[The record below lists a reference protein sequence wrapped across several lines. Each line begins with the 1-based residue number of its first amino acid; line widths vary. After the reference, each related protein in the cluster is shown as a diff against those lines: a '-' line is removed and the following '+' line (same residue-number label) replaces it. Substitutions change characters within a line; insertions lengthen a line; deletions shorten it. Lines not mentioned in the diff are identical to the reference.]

1 MSGFGTGSSFGG
13 FGSNNNQQQNTGFGS
28 TGFGNTSGNTGANDE
43 NSAALEQTLLGTIST
58 PREHKKKENNPPL
71 TKNFCLPSF
80 PSVHLGFGSTPLF
93 GNTSNTGNAFGS
105 SSGGFGTGGG
115 FGSNTNTSNSLFGGQ
130 NRPFGSTNTTTG
142 GGFGSNTQTSAF
154 GSSGF
159 GTGNSGFGTASNTG
173 TGGGLFGSKPSGGF
187 GSTGNQT
194 GSIFGGAST
203 SSPATNTGT
212 GFGAASSG
220 SGFGASG
227 TALAGE
233 VPPSQGTANPTFSPF
248 TEKDPGSSNTSN
260 YQSIS
265 FMTPYQKYSFE
276 ELRVADYE
284 QGRRYGNAS
293 GQPGAFGS
301 FTGFGQQGSSG
312 FGNTAASSSPFGAPT
327 TATSGFG
334 TQNQTQNTGFGTNTS
349 TNPLFGATKPSTGLF
364 GQTTTTPSTGFG
376 TSGTTGGFGGS
387 TTNAFGGGNTTGGL
401 FGNTQQK
408 TNAFGTTTTPTLGTG
423 FGTQTN
429 TSNASPF
436 GNTATTSAFGQGNNT
451 FGSFGQNQNQNKPA
465 FGGFGQTQPQ
475 QQQSGGGIFGN
486 TTTASGSNSLFGNN
500 TQQQGTSLFGQQNQQ
515 NNTGGGLFGNTQQNQ
530 QQKPGSLFGGLGN
543 STTTSGTSG
552 FGLGATQP
560 AQQSN
565 SLFGNTQQKSS
576 SLFGTTPNQS
586 TGLFG
591 QTNSAPASSSL
602 FGLGNATQ
610 GTQQQQTSGLGT
622 GGSSLF
628 GQSQQQ
634 PQQQQSSTS
643 GFQASLLDGNPY
655 GSQSIFSGLPAPN
668 TPSPGPLATPL
679 SASLK
684 QKQRTPLPM
693 YKISPIAANRLVTP
707 PTRQG
712 YGFSYS
718 SYGTPSSSASTSG
731 SSSLFGGS
739 LRNGGSLGR
748 NFGKSLTSS
757 SLRKT
762 WDPET
767 DSILSP
773 GAFSAGNSRHSSGS
787 LKRLTIDRNLRTDL
801 FSRSALTNGEESAP
815 PSSSKLKKKVSFDDA
830 VSPGDSLDKTNGAIV
845 HVDSDTSEPTPEE
858 LGFLRSARKQPSA
871 TPTGATKSP
880 EASNGVSSGSST
892 PSGSPPMEQVRGN
905 ELASVPESGEQAT
918 IATPTNK
925 ALVAVPNVDPKPGE
939 YWMKPSR
946 AELSKMTREQLKQV
960 PNFTVGRV
968 RCGSVTFDRPVD
980 LTTVNLD
987 DIFDKIAK
995 ISIRSITVYPDEA
1008 TKPAR
1013 GKGLNMPSTLRIE
1026 NSWPRGRDK
1035 RSPSPF
1041 TSGPTF
1047 EKHIKRLKEV
1057 TNTEFIDYE
1066 KETGTWIFTVPHFTT
1081 YGLDYDDEDEGE
1093 SFDQSTSSAAPDS
1106 IASNDQTPTQ
1116 SSSMRNFDA
1125 SMSIEGSLFGDSVSG
1140 VEDDTFEFKRKKPV
1154 TGAFTR
1160 QAANGIQVVEE
1171 DMESEDADNQDSFLE
1186 DGSAGSVTN
1195 ESEGQLESMSASASE
1210 LESDRDEDME
1220 MAGSFPIPD
1229 QTVEL
1234 TMTSPLKKNNLF
1246 QSMPRFGTPTKA
1258 ADLNLK
1264 GNWAEQL
1271 QRTISPRKQDRQA
1284 LREAQDRAFMDRD
1297 EDDSPTAGSKRAE
1310 ERPAQFTTSIDLM
1323 NSLFRQPQRQGASP
1337 APSQSLKAK
1346 SGLEWPYPKKPKT
1359 FAGKLGEM
1367 SEIEVIFHKST
1378 KARWGALDEVMLPNN
1393 RPEAPSYGERKLV
1406 AVSKF
1411 EHETAEAQN
1420 PLQVQKTQ
1428 SVVRLIDNVPFASLA
1443 LPNFGDLAQAVTD
1456 TTKEADSERWLWQLA
1471 NILFNDDLEDDIS
1484 DGVPVGLRDK
1494 YQHRI
1499 KKDRLSRLWETI
1511 IRTHHPSGAGDLKT
1525 PEERA
1530 VVYLCSHRV
1539 EEACKILIDSGNPH
1553 LASLISQIGRDEGTR
1568 NAMQDQIESWRKG
1581 GISCEI
1587 SEPIRAMYELLAGN
1601 CLRSEGKPSGP
1612 PEERISTFN
1621 ISDRFDL
1628 DWFQAF
1634 GLRLWYGISDDDPLE
1649 DAVTLFH
1656 HDVYHEGEP
1665 QRPLTANTKASDG
1678 QMTGHESPL
1687 WVLLKT
1693 YTLAVNNGTHPEI
1706 APIQVPAAITPSTVS
1721 GHMLFNRLSFQ
1732 LFHQLSKV
1740 VGHYDALA
1748 VDQAKADQL
1757 AWDFAWELTT
1767 AEQYAP
1773 ALFVLLHLSRPAD
1786 RERGVKEILSR
1797 FAALI
1802 PSPTTDNGTP
1812 NALWTYLTVELQ
1824 IPPAWLWISKALH
1837 ARAVG
1842 DIASEVDCLIH
1853 AKHWNE
1859 AHGTF
1864 YRVVAPKAVIERD
1877 YDTLASLLNGFGES
1891 PERRVRDWADG
1902 GAVYQDF
1909 LQLVNAKGGWRD
1921 PAPLKRLLKALASL
1935 GGKVEKSA
1943 SSSLHE
1949 RIAFREM
1956 SRMVAGWATRDV
1968 GNNIESSTILNLPLT
1983 RDARL
1988 THSAEVSRRYYN
2000 AIMAGGS
2007 S

>member
-1 MSGFGTGSSFGG
+1 
-13 FGSNNNQQQNTGFGS
+13 TGFG
-28 TGFGNTSGNTGANDE
+28 
-43 NSAALEQTLLGTIST
+43 
-58 PREHKKKENNPPL
+58 
-71 TKNFCLPSF
+71 
-80 PSVHLGFGSTPLF
+80 
-93 GNTSNTGNAFGS
+93 
-105 SSGGFGTGGG
+105 
-115 FGSNTNTSNSLFGGQ
+115 
-130 NRPFGSTNTTTG
+130 
-142 GGFGSNTQTSAF
+142 
-154 GSSGF
+154 
-159 GTGNSGFGTASNTG
+159 
-173 TGGGLFGSKPSGGF
+173 
-187 GSTGNQT
+187 
-194 GSIFGGAST
+194 
-203 SSPATNTGT
+203 
-212 GFGAASSG
+212 
-220 SGFGASG
+220 
-227 TALAGE
+227 
-233 VPPSQGTANPTFSPF
+233 
-248 TEKDPGSSNTSN
+248 
-260 YQSIS
+260 
-265 FMTPYQKYSFE
+265 
-276 ELRVADYE
+276 
-284 QGRRYGNAS
+284 
-293 GQPGAFGS
+293 
-301 FTGFGQQGSSG
+301 
-312 FGNTAASSSPFGAPT
+312 
-327 TATSGFG
+327 
-334 TQNQTQNTGFGTNTS
+334 
-349 TNPLFGATKPSTGLF
+349 
-364 GQTTTTPSTGFG
+364 
-376 TSGTTGGFGGS
+376 
-387 TTNAFGGGNTTGGL
+387 
-401 FGNTQQK
+401 
-408 TNAFGTTTTPTLGTG
+408 
-423 FGTQTN
+423 GTQTN
-429 TSNASPF
+429 TSNSSPF
-436 GNTATTSAFGQGNNT
+436 GGTTATTSAFGGQQQQQGT
-451 FGSFGQNQNQNKPA
+451 SAFGTFGQNQNQNKPSA
-465 FGGFGQTQPQ
+465 FGTFGQNQPQ
-475 QQQSGGGIFGN
+475 QQQSTGGLFGN
-486 TTTASGSNSLFGNN
+486 TATTSGSNSLFGNN
-500 TQQQGTSLFGQQNQQ
+500 TQQQGTSLFNQPNQQ
-515 NNTGGGLFGNTQQNQ
+515 SSTGGLFGNQQQNQ
-530 QQKPGSLFGGLGN
+530 QQQKPGGLFGGLGT

-552 FGLGATQP
+552 FGLGASQP
-560 AQQSN
+560 AQQGN
-565 SLFGNTQQKSS
+565 SLFGGQQQQKP
-576 SLFGTTPNQS
+576 G
-586 TGLFG
+586 GLFG
-591 QTNSAPASSSL
+591 STPTQSGGIFGQSNSTPAASGM
-602 FGLGNATQ
+602 FNLGGSTQ
-610 GTQQQQTSGLGT
+610 GTQQQQTGGLGT
-622 GGSSLF
+622 GGNSLF

-634 PQQQQSSTS
+634 PQQQQSTS

-655 GSQSIFSGLPAPN
+655 GSQSIFSGLPPPN

-718 SYGTPSSSASTSG
+718 TYGTPSSTSSTPG

-739 LRNGGSLGR
+739 LRSGGSLGR

-787 LKRLTIDRNLRTDL
+787 LKRLTIDRSLRTDL
-801 FSRSALTNGEESAP
+801 FSRPALTNGDDSTP
-815 PSSSKLKKKVSFDDA
+815 SSSSKLKKKVSFDDA
-830 VSPGDSLDKTNGAIV
+830 VSPGDSVDKPNGTIV
-845 HVDSDTSEPTPEE
+845 RVEADGAEPTPEE

-871 TPTGATKSP
+871 SPAGASKNSEVT
-880 EASNGVSSGSST
+880 NGVSSGSST
-892 PSGSPPMEQVRGN
+892 PSGSPPMEQVRGK
-905 ELASVPESGEQAT
+905 ELASVPENGEQASIT
-918 IATPTNK
+918 TPTNK
-925 ALVAVPNVDPKPGE
+925 ALVVVPNADPKPGE
-939 YWMKPSR
+939 YWMRPSR
-946 AELSKMTREQLKQV
+946 AEINKMSREQQKQV

-987 DIFDKIAK
+987 DIFEKIAK

-1041 TSGPTF
+1041 TTGPTF
-1047 EKHIKRLKEV
+1047 DKHIKRLQEV

-1093 SFDQSTSSAAPDS
+1093 SFDQSTLSAPPDS
-1106 IASNDQTPTQ
+1106 VASNDQTPTQ

-1125 SMSIEGSLFGDSVSG
+1125 SMSIEGSLFGDSVTG
-1140 VEDDTFEFKRKKPV
+1140 VEDDTFEFKRKKLVP
-1154 TGAFTR
+1154 GAFTH
-1160 QAANGIQVVEE
+1160 QAANGMQVVEE
-1171 DMESEDADNQDSFLE
+1171 DMGSEDEEDQGSFLE

-1195 ESEGQLESMSASASE
+1195 GSEGQLESMSASASE

-1234 TMTSPLKKNNLF
+1234 TMTSPQKKSHLF

-1284 LREAQDRAFMDRD
+1284 LREAQDRAFTDRD
-1297 EDDSPTAGSKRAE
+1297 EDDSPSAAPKRTE
-1310 ERPAQFTTSIDLM
+1310 ERPTQFTTSIDLM

-1337 APSQSLKAK
+1337 APAQSSKAK
-1346 SGLEWPYPKKPKT
+1346 TGLEWPYPKKPKT
-1359 FAGKLGEM
+1359 FAGKPGEM
-1367 SEIEVIFHKST
+1367 SETDTMFHKST
-1378 KARWGALDEVMLPNN
+1378 KARWGPLDEVLLPNN
-1393 RPEAPSYGERKLV
+1393 KLDGPSIGEKKLV
-1406 AVSKF
+1406 NVTKF
-1411 EHETAEAQN
+1411 ENETTEVRLLPHSAGKYPPNSFLTCNVVQAQN
-1420 PLQVQKTQ
+1420 PLQLQKTQ
-1428 SVVRLIDNVPFASLA
+1428 SAVRPVDNVPFASLA
-1443 LPNFGDLAQAVTD
+1443 IPDFGALAKAVTD
-1456 TTKEADSERWLWQLA
+1456 NTKEADTEKWVWHLA

-1484 DGVPVGLRDK
+1484 DGVPTSLREQ

-1511 IRTHHPSGAGDLKT
+1511 IRNYRTSGFGGLKT

-1530 VVYLCSHRV
+1530 VSYLCCHRV

-1553 LASLISQIGRDEGTR
+1553 LATLVSQIGRDEVTR
-1568 NAMQDQIESWRKG
+1568 DAMRGQIESWRKG

-1587 SEPIRAMYELLAGN
+1587 SEPIRAIYELLAGN
-1601 CLRSEGKPSGP
+1601 CLRSEGKPNGP

-1621 ISDRFDL
+1621 ISDRFEL

-1665 QRPLTANTKASDG
+1665 EYPLTVNTKDSNGPAVNEPLG
-1678 QMTGHESPL
+1678 RESPL

-1706 APIQVPAAITPSTVS
+1706 APIQVPAAITPIAVS
-1721 GHMLFNRLSFQ
+1721 GHLLHNRLSFQ
-1732 LFHQLSKV
+1732 LFQQLSKV

-1748 VDQAKADQL
+1748 VDQARADQL
-1757 AWDFAWELTT
+1757 TWDYAWELVT
-1767 AEQYAP
+1767 AEQFAP
-1773 ALFVLLHLSRPAD
+1773 ALFVLLHLSRPTD
-1786 RERGVKEILSR
+1786 RERSVKEILGR
-1797 FAALI
+1797 FASLL
-1802 PSPTTDNGTP
+1802 PMPTTENGSP
-1812 NALWTYLTVELQ
+1812 NSLWTYLTVELQ
-1824 IPPAWLWISKALH
+1824 VPPAWLWISKALY
-1837 ARAVG
+1837 ARAAG
-1842 DIASEVDCLIH
+1842 NIASEVECLIH

-1877 YDTLASLLNGFGES
+1877 YGTLASLLNGFGES
-1891 PERRVRDWADG
+1891 PERKVRDWMDG

-1921 PAPLKRLLKALASL
+1921 PAPLKRLLNALANL

-1988 THSAEVSRRYYN
+1988 THTAEVSRRYYN